1 MRRKILV
8 CDPIHYDGIE
18 RLKQAGFTVD
28 VNPHISKAELKRQV
42 AAYDALVVR
51 SRTQVTEEVMRR
63 GSQLKAIGRAG
74 VGLDNIDVDAAAK
87 RHIAVFNSPEA
98 PADAVA
104 ELTIGL
110 LLALARDIPYADR
123 RLKEGQWVKPE
134 LTGWQLDGKTLGLL
148 GLGNIGQRVAKLAKA
163 FGMRLLITKR
173 TPPDPQLL
181 AELAGEFVPLR
192 ELLTRSDVVS
202 IHVPFTPQTRHLIGA
217 DELRLMKDG
226 AYLINTARGPIVDE
240 AALADAL
247 QTGKLAGAA
256 VDVFTVEPPNDFHL
270 IALRNV
276 VCTPHIGGQTEDSQ
290 RRAAT
295 IVADKLIAHLTK
307 LSTP

>member
-1 MRRKILV
+1 MTLKVLV
-8 CDPIHYDGIE
+8 CDPIHRDGID

-28 VNPHISKAELKRQV
+28 VKPHVTDAELKRLV
-42 AAYDALVVR
+42 STYDALIVR
-51 SRTQVTEEVMRR
+51 SHTAVTAEVMSR

-98 PADAVA
+98 TADAVA

-110 LLALARDIPYADR
+110 LISMARDIPYADR
-123 RLKEGQWVKPE
+123 TMKEGQWVKQE
-134 LTGWQLDGKTLGLL
+134 LTGWQLDGKTLGIL
-148 GLGNIGQRVAKLAKA
+148 GLGNIGQRVAKIAKA
-163 FGMRLLITKR
+163 LGMRLLITKR

-181 AELAGEFVPLR
+181 TELAGEFVPLR
-192 ELLTRSDVVS
+192 ELLARSDVVS
-202 IHVPFTPQTRHLIGA
+202 IHVPFTPQTHHLIGK

-240 AALADAL
+240 DALADAL
-247 QTGKLAGAA
+247 RSGKLAGAA
-256 VDVFTVEPPNDFHL
+256 VDVYAVEPPEDLHL

-276 VCTPHIGGQTEDSQ
+276 VCTPHIGGQTAESQ

-295 IVADKLIAHLTK
+295 IVAEKIIAHLK
-307 LSTP
+307 PSMS

>member
-1 MRRKILV
+1 MPRKILV
-8 CDPIHYDGIE
+8 CDSIHRDGID

-28 VNPHISKAELKRQV
+28 VNPVISGEELMRQV

-51 SRTQVTEEVMRR
+51 SRTTVTEEVIHR
-63 GSQLKAIGRAG
+63 GTLLKAIGRAG
-74 VGLDNIDVDAAAK
+74 VGLDNINVAAAAT
-87 RHIAVFNSPEA
+87 RHIAVFNAPEA
-98 PADAVA
+98 TADAVA

-134 LTGWQLDGKTLGLL
+134 LTGWQLDGKTLGIL
-148 GLGNIGQRVAKLAKA
+148 GLGNIGQRVARLAKA
-163 FGMRLLITKR
+163 FGMPLLITKR

-181 AELAGEFVPLR
+181 SELAGEFVPLR
-192 ELLTRSDVVS
+192 ELLARSDVIS
-202 IHVPFTPQTRHLIGA
+202 IHVPFTPQTHHLIGA

-226 AYLINTARGPIVDE
+226 AYLINTARGPILDE

-247 QTGKLAGAA
+247 RSGKLAGAA
-256 VDVFTVEPPNDFHL
+256 VDVYAVEPPTDFNL

-295 IVADKLIAHLTK
+295 IVADKLIAYLTK
-307 LSTP
+307 TSTP

>member
-1 MRRKILV
+1 MILV
-8 CDPIHYDGIE
+8 CDPIHRDGIG

-28 VNPHISKAELKRQV
+28 VDPHISGDRLKEQV

-51 SRTQVTEEVMRR
+51 SRTAVTEEVMRR
-63 GSQLKAIGRAG
+63 ASQLKAIGRVG
-74 VGLDNIDVDAAAK
+74 VGLDNIDVKAAAK

-98 PADAVA
+98 TADAVA

-148 GLGNIGQRVAKLAKA
+148 GLGNIGQRVARLAKA

-173 TPPDPQLL
+173 TPPDPQILT
-181 AELAGEFVPLR
+181 ELAGEFVPLR
-192 ELLTRSDVVS
+192 ELLAQSDVVS
-202 IHVPFTPQTRHLIGA
+202 IHVPFTPQTHHLIGV

-247 QTGKLAGAA
+247 QSGKLAGAA
-256 VDVFTVEPPNDFHL
+256 MDVYAEEPPTDFHL

-307 LSTP
+307 PSTL